1 MNIGSIRAL
10 MVTRRPIWQSRS
22 RITRLFGAS
31 APRQRRHSDP
41 QQASTLEWDSFEYS
55 QRYCAVML
63 YPLLTSISYLLL
75 SLTIHSFHSPK
86 LDTRFSKD
94 SRQVF
99 DLKEHEIQSFAESEA
114 RQDQAAAKA
123 LNKQSDFCDLL
134 APELVS
140 DATGALLPYIQ
151 ANRLERIDEVL
162 SKRTQNCRFL
172 FENPANPSN
181 VWACLRTID
190 SFGIQHVDL
199 VIDSPRYQGK
209 AALAQKRGMRTAMG
223 SAQWL
228 TLRNHASTKES
239 VDALKSQGYRLYASD
254 LNPNS
259 KDIRDIDWSQED
271 KPICIVMGNEND
283 GISQEMRELADETF
297 TLPMSGFAESFNLS
311 VATAITL
318 AHLSARSKNGQGPL
332 RPGNL
337 DEHEVN
343 CLRLRGIINSLAQ
356 KRLAKALLKKEGI
369 ELPSELGW
377 IQ

>member
-1 MNIGSIRAL
+1 MDFP
-10 MVTRRPIWQSRS
+10 RRPH
-22 RITRLFGAS
+22 
-31 APRQRRHSDP
+31 PP
-41 QQASTLEWDSFEYS
+41 
-55 QRYCAVML
+55 C
-63 YPLLTSISYLLL
+63 
-75 SLTIHSFHSPK
+75 SPK
-86 LDTRFSKD
+86 LDTRFGDD

-99 DLKEHEIQSFAESEA
+99 DLKEDEIQEFAEAETK
-114 RQDQAAAKA
+114 QDEEAAKR
-123 LNKQSDFCDLL
+123 LNKQSDFVEILS
-134 APELVS
+134 PQLVQ
-140 DATGALLPYIQ
+140 DATRALLPYIQ
-151 ANRLERIDEVL
+151 DTRLERIDEVL

-190 SFGIQHVDL
+190 SFGVQHVDL

-228 TLRNHASTKES
+228 TLRNHASTEEAVES
-239 VDALKSQGYRLYASD
+239 LKSQGYRLYASD

-271 KPICIVMGNEND
+271 KPICIIMGNEND
-283 GISQEMRELADETF
+283 GISEEMRSMADETF

-318 AHLSARSKNGQGPL
+318 AHLSACSKDGKGPL
-332 RPGNL
+332 RPGDM

-343 CLRLRGIINSLAQ
+343 CLRLRGILNSLAQ
-356 KRLAKALLKKEGI
+356 KRLGKALLKKEGI
-369 ELPSELGW
+369 ELPKELGW
-377 IQ
+377 IL